1 MIRVADYIMQ
11 RIADLGTKELF
22 LVTGRGMLYLS
33 DAAAKSEKLHC
44 VSVHHEQAG
53 AFAAMAY
60 AQASG
65 LPGACMVSTGCAGTN
80 ALTGVL
86 CAWQDEVPCVFI
98 SGQNT
103 LAETVRHTH
112 ISVRTFG
119 QQEAD
124 IVKIVSSITKY
135 AVMIENPED
144 IAFELDKA
152 FYLMLEGRKGPVWID
167 VPLDI
172 QNMRIEEEK
181 LQRFN
186 PPVTNQNI
194 DKQVLEVI
202 IEKLKNAKRP
212 VLLLGSAVG
221 EVGGKVF
228 KLVEKLHIPTV
239 YENSA
244 VDIYPYS
251 QKYAC
256 GCVGAM
262 GANRSANMTIQ
273 NSDFVLAVG
282 CKLST
287 MTVGNDKSKFAREA
301 QIAVIDVDDAETK
314 KNTVNI
320 DFVVIGNLS
329 EILDRILEQADFS
342 VNSKWVEKCL
352 HWKNIFPLCEEE
364 RKHSE
369 KVDLYFLA
377 ENLSKLLPEDA
388 ILVCD
393 AGLEELL
400 MPTTI
405 VFQRGQKCVQPAM
418 QGCMG
423 FALPASY
430 GAYLA
435 NKRPVV
441 AVIGDGS
448 VMMNLQELQTI
459 AYHQF
464 PLKIIIVNNNCY
476 AVIRKRQKDLFRTRT
491 IGNDSSDGLSC
502 PDFSK
507 VADCF
512 GLDYIHISGTKD
524 LFIGL
529 EKLMQTA
536 QPVICEV
543 GAIEDQTYLHSS
555 YARTKSG
562 KFVQRPLEDQ
572 SPYLPRDLFLSEMV
586 INPIDQ

>member
-1 MIRVADYIMQ
+1 MMRVADYIMQ

-60 AQASG
+60 AQTSG

-181 LQRFN
+181 LCRFS
-186 PPVTNQNI
+186 PVEEEKCI
-194 DKQVLEVI
+194 DKKVLVSVI
-202 IEKLKNAKRP
+202 EELKKAQRP
-212 VLLLGSAVG
+212 VLLLGNGVRDIS
-221 EVGGKVF
+221 EKVIN
-228 KLVEKLHIPTV
+228 LIEKLNIPTV

-244 VDIYPYS
+244 VDIYPYT

-256 GCVGAM
+256 GCVGTM
-262 GANRSANMTIQ
+262 GANRSANMIVQ
-273 NSDFVLAVG
+273 NSDFVLAIG

-287 MTVGNDKSKFAREA
+287 MTVGNDKTKFAREA

-364 RKHSE
+364 RKYSD

-377 ENLSKLLPEDA
+377 ENLSKYLPKEA

-405 VFQRGQKCVQPAM
+405 AFQKGQKCVQPAM

-435 NKRPVV
+435 KKNPVV

-448 VMMNLQELQTI
+448 VMMNLQEMQTI
-459 AYHQF
+459 AYQKF

-491 IGNDSSDGLSC
+491 IGNDSSDGVSC

-507 VADCF
+507 VASCF
-512 GLDYIHISGTKD
+512 GLDYIHVSGTKG
-524 LFIGL
+524 LSAGL
-529 EKLMQTA
+529 EKLMKSS
-536 QPVICEV
+536 QPTICEV
-543 GAIEDQTYLHSS
+543 VAVEDQTYLHSS
-555 YARTKSG
+555 YARTESG

-586 INPIDQ
+586 IDPIDQ

>member
-1 MIRVADYIMQ
+1 MRVADYIMQ

-65 LPGACMVSTGCAGTN
+65 IPGACMVSTGCAGTN

-86 CAWQDEVPCVFI
+86 CAWQDEVPCVFV

-112 ISVRTFG
+112 APVRTFG

-135 AVMIENPED
+135 AVMIEKPED

-152 FYLMLEGRKGPVWID
+152 FYLMNEGRKGPVWID

-172 QNMRIEEEK
+172 QNMRVDENS
-181 LQRFN
+181 LPRFN
-186 PPVTNQNI
+186 CPKTNQNI
-194 DKQVLEVI
+194 DEQALDTI
-202 IEKLKNAKRP
+202 MIKLKQAKRP
-212 VLLLGSAVG
+212 VLLIGSGLKNAQ
-221 EVGGKVF
+221 EKVES
-228 KLVEKLHIPTV
+228 LVEKLKIPTV

-244 VDIYPYS
+244 VDIYPYT

-256 GCVGAM
+256 GCLGAM
-262 GANRSANMTIQ
+262 GANRSANMAVQ
-273 NSDFVLAVG
+273 NSDFLLAIG

-287 MTVGNDKSKFAREA
+287 MTVGNDKAKFARVA
-301 QIAVIDVDDAETK
+301 QIAVIDVDNTENY
-314 KNTVNI
+314 KNTI
-320 DFVVIGNLS
+320 HI
-329 EILDRILEQADFS
+329 DFS
-342 VNSKWVEKCL
+342 VIGDLSAILDYMYKHINFSSPVAWAEKCL
-352 HWKNIFPLCEEE
+352 HWKNIFPLCEED

-377 ENLSKLLPEDA
+377 ENLSKHLPQNA
-388 ILVCD
+388 VLVCD

-405 VFQRGQKCVQPAM
+405 AFQKGQKCVQPAA

-435 NKRPVV
+435 EKKPVV

-448 VMMNLQELQTI
+448 VMMNLQEMQTI
-459 AYHQF
+459 SYQKF

-491 IGNDSSDGLSC
+491 IGNDSSDGISC

-507 VADCF
+507 VASCF
-512 GLDYIHISGTKD
+512 GLDYIHVSGTKD
-524 LFIGL
+524 LSSGL
-529 EKLMQTA
+529 EQLMKSS
-536 QPVICEV
+536 QPTICEV
-543 GAIEDQTYLHSS
+543 AAVEDQTYLHSS
-555 YARTKSG
+555 YARTQSG

-572 SPYLPRDLFLSEMV
+572 SPYLPRDLLLSEM
-586 INPIDQ
+586 IIEPIDQ